1 MQSATAP
8 SHETS
13 AEVHL
18 GDLQRAVRIGDL
30 ETVRVILS
38 VEPQLA
44 FASSRRGG
52 SLLLEAHER
61 EHTRV
66 AESFLLIREQAGG
79 LDLDIHEAAALA
91 RPDAVRA
98 ALADDPSSAAQAGPA
113 GFHALH
119 RAAFAGDQDSVTL
132 LLEAGADA
140 NVLSE
145 NGGRL
150 TPLHSAVAGAARAS
164 VTDARRAVVRLL
176 LAAGGD
182 LDLEMA
188 GGWTVRQA
196 AENDGLAEL
205 LGEGSGEESPPLVP
219 PGPNPANASEPPT

>member
-8 SHETS
+8 PHETS

-38 VEPQLA
+38 VGPQLA
-44 FASSRRGG
+44 FATSRRGG

-79 LDLDIHEAAALA
+79 QALDIHEAAALT

-98 ALADDPSSAAQAGPA
+98 ALMNDPSAAAQAGPA

-119 RAAFAGDQDSVTL
+119 RAAFAGDADSVTL

-140 NVLSE
+140 NVPSE

-150 TPLHSAVAGAARAS
+150 TPLHSAVAGAARTH
-164 VTDARRAVVRLL
+164 VTDARRAVVRSL
-176 LAAGGD
+176 LAAGAD
-182 LDLEMA
+182 PEREMA

-196 AENDGLAEL
+196 AENDGLAAL
-205 LGEGSGEESPPLVP
+205 LGEGIGDESSPVAA
-219 PGPNPANASEPPT
+219 PGPVAANASEPPT

>member
-8 SHETS
+8 PHETS

-18 GDLQRAVRIGDL
+18 GDLHRAVRIGDL

-44 FASSRRGG
+44 FATSRRGG

-79 LDLDIHEAAALA
+79 LDLDVHEAAALA
-91 RPDAVRA
+91 RPDAVRT
-98 ALADDPSSAAQAGPA
+98 ALVDDPAAAAQAGPA

-119 RAAFAGDQDSVTL
+119 RAAFAGDQESVTA
-132 LLEAGADA
+132 LLEAGAGA

-150 TPLHSAVAGAARAS
+150 TPLHSAVAGAARAC
-164 VTDARRAVVRLL
+164 VTDARRAVVQLL
-176 LAAGGD
+176 LVAGAD
-182 LDLEMA
+182 LDLDMA
-188 GGWTVRQA
+188 GGWTVRKA
-196 AENDGLAEL
+196 AERDGLVAL
-205 LGEGSGEESPPLVP
+205 LQNENSPVAAAAPDS
-219 PGPNPANASEPPT
+219 ANTSEPPT